1 LQIGSLKDA
10 LKLQT
15 TIQETNEKKI
25 REINETVYKI
35 DNVQIPSITTRLGQ
49 MSSKDD
55 LISLKRENDEKVNL
69 FSRQ

>member
-1 LQIGSLKDA
+1 MQIGSLKDA

-25 REINETVYKI
+25 REINEIVYKI

-49 MSSKDD
+49 MSSKED